1 MSVRHEAWPAGTPAW
16 SDLTLPDR
24 VTAHNFYRTLFGWS
38 ISDGPAEMGYY
49 ANATLHGETV
59 AGIEQAMD
67 GQAGMPPAWMTYL
80 ATDDAEA
87 TAAAVAAAGGTV
99 LVPVMAV
106 MDLGSMGRFA
116 DPTGAVFGV
125 WQSGTHTGA
134 NIVNEPGAVVWNEVM
149 TTDFEAAKAFY
160 ATVFGYTYTD
170 MSGDGFVYATVEVDG
185 VTRGGIGAIGP
196 EMGPLRPHWLTY
208 FATGDTDASVTLV
221 TEHGGSLVRDA
232 WDSPYGRMAVVTGPA
247 GETFALMG
255 TTPDPADPAE
265 SAVSGS

>member
-16 SDLTLPDR
+16 SDLTVPDR

-38 ISDGPAEMGYY
+38 IADGPAEMGYY

-87 TAAAVAAAGGTV
+87 TAAAVTAAGGTV
-99 LVPVMAV
+99 LVPAMAV

-134 NIVNEPGAVVWNEVM
+134 NIVNEPGSVVWNEVM

-170 MSGDGFVYATVEVDG
+170 MSGNGFVYATVEVDG

-196 EMGPLRPHWLTY
+196 EMGPLPPHWLTY

-255 TTPDPADPAE
+255 TTPDPAE